1 MKISVNKNVPDP
13 KGQTSGMRIDS
24 DVKIDFKAMV
34 SAATEIKSSVQE
46 IRDTINNF
54 NKEYPE
60 GLTSVKLAVKSDLDA
75 DKKFWKDYA
84 NTVKENFK
92 NTDFKEEFK
101 YIGATAFNNAVL
113 DTQAKYGTPQSMAIL
128 QVAEKLVSGK
138 GKFTLDD
145 GLSVASNLI
154 KGLFKPKFGESAED
168 SGELWNGC
176 ENAIEAMKQNLES
189 FQNAGPTN
197 YTKVYGKKNPY
208 YGDYALLLVDLLG
221 TNASFQLSWQ
231 DNIHDEGNGDWD
243 VWGERETSIAEFRK
257 YKDGTYNPEEEG
269 TLHHEDDKV
278 TEERDMSLSKFDEGN
293 IKEYLTEIEKLYPVV
308 PKDNG
313 NDEPVTYTGSSIPTE
328 SKDRMKVWAHREPKA
343 KIKEREQQI
352 ESFTNGK
359 ISFSDNLDILRQVWF
374 YLLMGKTNDGA
385 PNSEKKTG
393 TGSYH
398 FFNTGAETD
407 EEKVAKHIINELTKI
422 GDFAFSNMWEAFL
435 IKHPNNEFGGTNKI
449 TGIDIVQN
457 FFRGT
462 LSKVDDSTAD
472 GAAER
477 NFIRCQLGITSN
489 KIDAEAD
496 VFRVKYAK
504 VQIPEKKRKTI
515 TWNVGGKTIE
525 VMTSGIEE
533 AKTAS
538 VSIDSDSFL
547 AFHQAI
553 LNQTNLLTE
562 KAFSGNQMYTANR
575 KNKYSLVV
583 RFNSMPSMRYRNIQ
597 VDNKNENINWNNKI
611 YVFEDVVFLGTG
623 TNLHL
628 SQGGGEA
635 YKPEYKFVYRQSYWS
650 SIEGKNASV

>member
-13 KGQTSGMRIDS
+13 KGQTSGTRIDS
-24 DVKIDFKAMV
+24 DIKIDFKAMV
-34 SAATEIKSSVQE
+34 NAATEVKSSVQE

-145 GLSVASNLI
+145 GLSIASNLI
-154 KGLFKPKFGESAED
+154 KGLFKPKFGGSAED

-176 ENAIEAMKQNLES
+176 ENAIKAIEQNGEA
-189 FQNAGPTN
+189 F
-197 YTKVYGKKNPY
+197 TKAKPLTFVKAQGYNNPY
-208 YGDYALLLVDLLG
+208 INSYIEKDIEFWR
-221 TNASFQLSWQ
+221 SREKLSNPNSRVHDE
-231 DNIHDEGNGDWD
+231 DNSGKWNVGEKELADPTSKVHDEGNGDWD

-257 YKDGTYNPEEEG
+257 NKDGTYNPEDEG
-269 TLHHEDDKV
+269 TLHTEDDSIAELREKSIEPFSDEIYRLFAV
-278 TEERDMSLSKFDEGN
+278 HDEKEEWNGERNTTLS
-293 IKEYLTEIEKLYPVV
+293 Y
-308 PKDNG
+308 
-313 NDEPVTYTGSSIPTE
+313 
-328 SKDRMKVWAHREPKA
+328 
-343 KIKEREQQI
+343 
-352 ESFTNGK
+352 FTNGHIVGK
-359 ISFSDNLDILRQVWF
+359 SNLEILRQVWQ
-374 YLLMGKTNDGA
+374 YLLTGKTNDDD
-385 PNSEKKTG
+385 SKKD
-393 TGSYH
+393 GSDSY
-398 FFNTGAETD
+398 NAYNANAQKD
-407 EEKVAKHIINELTKI
+407 IDKKAKHIINELTKI

-449 TGIDIVQN
+449 TGMDIVQN
-457 FFRGT
+457 FFRGA
-462 LSKVDDSTAD
+462 LSKVDDSTAN

-562 KAFSGNQMYTANR
+562 KAFSGSQMYTANR

-597 VDNKNENINWNNKI
+597 VDSKNENINWNNKI

-635 YKPEYKFVYRQSYWS
+635 YKPEYRFVYRQSYWS
-650 SIEGKNASV
+650 SIGKE